1 VRTANGVLVDEHH
14 GNRQGDAALRVM
26 VAVFVAPSTVASE
39 GCAAR
44 RTVTPSAEFPK
55 T

>member
-1 VRTANGVLVDEHH
+1 VLGDEHD
-14 GNRQGDAALRVM
+14 GNRQEDAALRVM
-26 VAVFVAPSTVASE
+26 VAVFAAPSTVASE

-44 RTVTPSAEFPK
+44 RTVTPSAEFSK